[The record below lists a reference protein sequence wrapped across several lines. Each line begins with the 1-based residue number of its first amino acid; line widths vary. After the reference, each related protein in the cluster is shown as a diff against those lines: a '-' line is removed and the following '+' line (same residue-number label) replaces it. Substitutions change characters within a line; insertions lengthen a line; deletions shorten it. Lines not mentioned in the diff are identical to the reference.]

1 VINSGAGAYTFLDCV
16 AYSNGR
22 HGWFFTS
29 GFSIAYPIL
38 MENCIAVLNGGW
50 GIENSLNSSPDPNN
64 GGLMINFMAFYSNAS
79 GNISG
84 ITSPATMVS
93 LTGDPFVSGSGNNF
107 QLNNT
112 AGAGASCRAAGTPG
126 VLLSGTGYEDIG
138 VLQHQDSG
146 GSAGMLFIPNLEGT

>member
-1 VINSGAGAYTFLDCV
+1 
-16 AYSNGR
+16 
-22 HGWFFTS
+22 
-29 GFSIAYPIL
+29 
-38 MENCIAVLNGGW
+38 MENCVAVLNGGY
-50 GIENSLNSSPDPNN
+50 GIKNSLNSSPDPNN
-64 GGLMINFMAFYSNAS
+64 GGLLINFMAFYSNTS
-79 GNISG
+79 GNFSG
-84 ITSPATMVS
+84 ITSPATIVS

-107 QLNNT
+107 QLNAT